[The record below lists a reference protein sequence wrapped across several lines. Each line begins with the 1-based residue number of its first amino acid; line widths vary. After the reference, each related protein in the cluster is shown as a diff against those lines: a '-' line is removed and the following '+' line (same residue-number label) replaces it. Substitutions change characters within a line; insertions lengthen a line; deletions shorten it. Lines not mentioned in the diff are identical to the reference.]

1 MSTLKVNN
9 VQSITKYP
17 PLIFGPGANVE
28 IGKLASSWVAF
39 TDDGTILNSNG
50 VISITAHGSAIYTIS
65 FTPGLRI
72 NNPAVAGSSNAST
85 NIVHPVIFANNDINR
100 NQQYAFSS
108 EVRIAMRNNQNGT
121 TTSAQENSTYHT
133 ITVIG
138 DNAYASAGNLIIQ

>member
-17 PLIFGPGANVE
+17 PLILGPGGNVE

-65 FTPGLRI
+65 FLSLI
-72 NNPAVAGSSNAST
+72 H
-85 NIVHPVIFANNDINR
+85 I
-100 NQQYAFSS
+100 S
-108 EVRIAMRNNQNGT
+108 EPTRP
-121 TTSAQENSTYHT
+121 Y
-133 ITVIG
+133 
-138 DNAYASAGNLIIQ
+138 

>member
-9 VQSITKYP
+9 IQSITKYP

-108 EVRIAMRNNQNGT
+108 EVRIAMRFNNDGT
-121 TTSAQENSTYHT
+121 TTAAQENSTAHS
-133 ITVIG
+133 IIVIG

>member
-9 VQSITKYP
+9 IQSITKYP
-17 PLIFGPGANVE
+17 PLIFGPGGNVE
-28 IGKLASSWVAF
+28 IGKLASCWVAF

-50 VISITAHGSAIYTIS
+50 IISITAHGSAIYTIS

-72 NNPAVAGSSNAST
+72 NNPAVAGSSNASG
-85 NIVHPVIFANNDINR
+85 NLVHPVIFAGNDVNR

-108 EVRIAMRNNQNGT
+108 EVRIAMRFNNDGT